1 MAEHWRT
8 EDDSD
13 GIRWLSLDKAGSN
26 TNVLSQQVLRELRE
40 LIDRIEADVPTG
52 VVIKSAK
59 RSGFI
64 LGADIS
70 EFERVETVEQAES
83 LAGDGQALLARI
95 AALPCPTVAA
105 MHGFALGGGL
115 ELAMACDYRVAV
127 ESYDRSIGLPEVQ
140 LGIHPGF
147 GGTVRSVRLL
157 GAPLAMDLM
166 LSGRSVSP
174 MEAVRSGLVD
184 EIADPAHLDQAARSL
199 VQSRPPKHKAPLHL
213 RALNLKPLRLWLG
226 SRIKT
231 RLARRARREHYPA
244 PYAIVDL
251 WVRYGASRGAAYR
264 AEARSIAELLFT
276 VTSKNLVRVFFLRE
290 RLRGLAKPSSAAER
304 VHVVGA
310 GVMGGDIAAWCALQ
324 GLTVTLQDRAIE
336 FIEPAMERATALFE
350 RRLKAP
356 GAAAAAS
363 ERLIV
368 DLEGDHIG
376 EADVVIEAI
385 VERLD
390 AKQGLFRDLEPR
402 MRERGLLTTNTS
414 SIQLEE
420 LSAGLA
426 HPGRFLGLHFFN
438 PVSRLPLVEVIRG
451 DSTDEVSVS
460 QAMAFVAQ
468 IGKLPLPCRS
478 APGFVVNRILAPYM
492 LEALFAHE
500 DGHALETIDKAAENF
515 GMPTGP
521 VELADR
527 VGLDVALHVTGILSE
542 TLGATV
548 PALLQSKVDAGELG
562 AKTGAGFY
570 RFRRDRPQKAATFA
584 EPDAELQDRLI
595 LALVNEAMACYEDG
609 VVDDLDLLDAGVIF
623 GTGFAPFTGG
633 PIHHARQRGV
643 AAIIER
649 LESLAATFGPRFT
662 PRPGWRKLIPGA

>member
-8 EDDSD
+8 EDDSA
-13 GIRWLSLDKAGSN
+13 GIRWLSLDKAGSS
-26 TNVLSQQVLRELRE
+26 TNVLSQQVLAELSE
-40 LIDRIEADVPTG
+40 LIDGIEAEAPAG

-59 RSGFI
+59 PSGFI
-64 LGADIS
+64 LGADIA
-70 EFERVETVEQAES
+70 EFERLESVAQAET
-83 LAGDGQALLARI
+83 LAADGQALLARI
-95 AALPCPTVAA
+95 EALPCPTVAA
-105 MHGFALGGGL
+105 INGFALGGGL
-115 ELAMACDYRVAV
+115 ELALACDYRVAA
-127 ESYDRSIGLPEVQ
+127 ESYDRCIGLPEVQ

-174 MEAVRSGLVD
+174 MEALRSGLIDQV
-184 EIADPAHLDQAARSL
+184 ADPAHLDQAARN
-199 VQSRPPKHKAPLHL
+199 VVRRRPPSRRAPFHL
-213 RALNLKPLRLWLG
+213 RALNLRPARYWLG
-226 SRIKT
+226 RRIRARVT
-231 RLARRARREHYPA
+231 RRARREHYPA
-244 PYAIVDL
+244 PHAILDL
-251 WVRYGASRGAAYR
+251 WVRHGASGPDAYR

-276 VTSKNLVRVFFLRE
+276 PTSKNLVRVFFLRE
-290 RLRGLAKPSSAAER
+290 RLRGLATQSSAAAR

-310 GVMGGDIAAWCALQ
+310 GVMGGDIAAWCALR
-324 GLTVTLQDRAIE
+324 GLTVTLQDRALE
-336 FIEPAMERATALFE
+336 FVEPALARASALFE

-356 GAAAAAS
+356 GAAAAATD
-363 ERLIV
+363 RLIV
-368 DLEGDHIG
+368 DLEGESIG

-390 AKQGLFRDLEPR
+390 AKQALFRDLEPR
-402 MRERGLLTTNTS
+402 MRESGLLATNTS
-414 SIQLEE
+414 SIKLEE

-438 PVSRLPLVEVIRG
+438 PVSRLPLVEVIRS
-451 DSTDEVSVS
+451 DSTDDASLD
-460 QAMAFVAQ
+460 QAVAFVAR

-492 LEALFAHE
+492 LEALLAHE
-500 DGHALETIDKAAENF
+500 DGHAFETIDKAAERF

-527 VGLDVALHVTGILSE
+527 VGLDVALHVTRILGE

-562 AKTGAGFY
+562 AKTGRGFY
-570 RFRRDRPQKAATFA
+570 RFEKDRPQKAASFA
-584 EPDAELQDRLI
+584 SPDAELQDRLI

-609 VVDDLDLLDAGVIF
+609 VVDELDLLDAGVIF

-633 PIHHARQRGV
+633 PIHYARQRGV
-643 AAIIER
+643 EAVIER
-649 LESLAATFGPRFT
+649 LESLATAFGPRFT
-662 PRPGWRKLIPGA
+662 PHPGWRKLISGT